1 MRQGVTKLA
10 KAIILAGGKGT
21 RLLPYTIVM
30 PKPMLPIGEIP
41 VIEIISRQLK
51 FHGFDKVVISLGH
64 LSGVIKLFLE
74 SKAGEPGLPDF
85 DFFTEEKAL
94 GTSGS
99 LKAIDPEDEDFL
111 VINGDILTTLNL
123 GSMFENHK
131 ERGAMLTIGT
141 RRTEYQLPLGSIT
154 LDADGYVTDFHEKP
168 KLQFIDNIGAY
179 VYSRK
184 VLDYIRPEERIDVNT
199 LVKRLLKDGQKVLAF
214 LSEGPYFWID
224 IGTHADYER
233 ANTEFHKIQDQFPFL
248 EGLIH

>member
-1 MRQGVTKLA
+1 MA

-21 RLLPYTIVM
+21 RLLPYTIVI

-51 FHGFDKVVISLGH
+51 FHGFDRVVISLGH

-74 SKAGEPGLPDF
+74 SKSGDAGFPEF
-85 DFFTEEKAL
+85 DFYTEHKAL

-99 LKAIDPEDEDFL
+99 VKAIGIDDEDFL

-123 GSMFENHK
+123 REMFKLHQEK
-131 ERGAMLTIGT
+131 GALLTIGT
-141 RRTEYQLPLGSIT
+141 RKTEYQMPVGSIK
-154 LDADGYVTDFHEKP
+154 LNKEGYVTDFDEKP
-168 KLQFIDNIGAY
+168 KLEFIDNIGAY

-184 VLDYIRPEERIDVNT
+184 VLRYINPDERIDVNV
-199 LVKRLLKDGQKVLAF
+199 LVKRLLADHQKVLAF

-224 IGTHADYER
+224 IGTHADYEK
-233 ANTEFHKIQDQFPFL
+233 ANLEFHKIQDQFPYL
-248 EGLIH
+248 EGLTN